1 VIEIMESKKQRHS
14 KILEIINNNSINN
27 QEEIVDMLKSAGFT
41 VTQATVSRDIHDLR
55 LIKEPLTNGL
65 QRYAQSQKAEEESFN
80 IKLHEIFSHSV
91 ISVDFANN
99 IVVIKTLSG
108 MAQAAASAVD
118 AISSTEI
125 MGCIAGDDTIMV
137 ITKNENDAK
146 RICNKLNNMRG

>member
-1 VIEIMESKKQRHS
+1 MQSKKQRHS
-14 KILEIINNNSINN
+14 KILEIINSSNIEK
-27 QEEIVDMLKSAGFT
+27 QEEIVEILKSTGFN

-55 LIKEPLTNGL
+55 LIKEPISNGA
-65 QRYAQSQKAEEESFN
+65 QRYTQSLKMDGESVS

-91 ISVDFANN
+91 INVDYANN
-99 IVVIKTLSG
+99 IIVIKTLSG

-118 AISSTEI
+118 AINSTDI